1 VCTAESR
8 WYLQHSHI
16 AAILIREAAGMSC
29 SIITILE
36 VLIYPGT
43 RRVRK
48 AGKAKGL
55 HVYATCS
62 ISQPPLLS
70 VLL

>member
-1 VCTAESR
+1 M
-8 WYLQHSHI
+8 I
-16 AAILIREAAGMSC
+16 EAAGMSC
-29 SIITILE
+29 SVLTVLE

-43 RRVRK
+43 RRIRQ
-48 AGKAKGL
+48 AGKAERL

-62 ISQPPLLS
+62 ISQSPLLS